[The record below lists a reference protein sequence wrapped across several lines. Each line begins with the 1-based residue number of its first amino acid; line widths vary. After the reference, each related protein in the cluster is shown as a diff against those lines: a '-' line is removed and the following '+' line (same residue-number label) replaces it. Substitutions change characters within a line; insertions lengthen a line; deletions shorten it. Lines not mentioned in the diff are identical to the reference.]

1 MWYENRGGDLQGC
14 LFPDITLI
22 LAAFIFIWL
31 HCLTSRSP
39 GSPQKAGSGAPVIPD
54 VADTDM
60 WNNMDG
66 EDPSSHSYSSP
77 HVTAAVCHFLLMCSD
92 YETTH
97 VVSMISVCVC
107 VCCSVWKKMQG
118 ICKRACVS
126 VPFNR
131 WLTKTTHLSRDTRNC
146 NPVCV
151 WHHVLLQASRLRVCA
166 AWWRWEE
173 RFLFTVCIFI
183 VVEQLALSPQ
193 SRTAPGAGPSMV
205 GGYMLG
211 ALRCKDMHGWLISDS

>member
-14 LFPDITLI
+14 LFPDTTLI

-107 VCCSVWKKMQG
+107 VCCSVWKKCRVYASMHVFLCHSIDDSLKPH
-118 ICKRACVS
+118 ICPGTQETATQ
-126 VPFNR
+126 F
-131 WLTKTTHLSRDTRNC
+131 
-146 NPVCV
+146 VCDIMCFYRP
-151 WHHVLLQASRLRVCA
+151 LGCVCA
-166 AWWRWEE
+166 QPDEDE
-173 RFLFTVCIFI
+173 RSAFCLPC
-183 VVEQLALSPQ
+183 AS
-193 SRTAPGAGPSMV
+193 S
-205 GGYMLG
+205 
-211 ALRCKDMHGWLISDS
+211 